1 MDTTKEET
9 RSSLESCG
17 RLCRS
22 TTRPR
27 RTGRRSL
34 VERPRLKS
42 FRFTGKLKRYL
53 KRTTAARI
61 VCTSST
67 APSRS

>member
-34 VERPRLKS
+34 VERPRLK
-42 FRFTGKLKRYL
+42 RFTGKLKRYL